1 MADGALTSGTNLFA
15 EELDLALAFS
25 PNLDGVGQTVL
36 GKSILTDNAIAMPNK
51 AANQPICNSFSR
63 NVTLLVRARAYVS
76 VKASYLVTFCPDITQ
91 LLAVSLNSLTWLIV
105 RSCEAS
111 TLFRAVLTS
120 E

>member
-1 MADGALTSGTNLFA
+1 MADGALTSGTNFFA

-91 LLAVSLNSLTWLIV
+91 QNLNLLRTDGHL
-105 RSCEAS
+105 
-111 TLFRAVLTS
+111 
-120 E
+120 